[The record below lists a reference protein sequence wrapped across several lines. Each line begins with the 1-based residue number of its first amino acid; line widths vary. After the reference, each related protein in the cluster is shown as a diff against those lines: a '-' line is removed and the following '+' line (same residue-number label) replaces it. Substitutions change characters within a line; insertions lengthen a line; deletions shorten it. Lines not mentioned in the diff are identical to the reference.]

1 MYTIQYEAFLGSL
14 FVISTDFPQPKYSST
29 FIRSTTLPHNKL
41 LHWYKKVPVFHTY
54 CLCVKMSTRD
64 TMDVGLDRE
73 KTEKSKINSQIKHVP
88 KDAQVIMSILKE
100 SGINEYEP
108 RVINQLLEF
117 TYSKVFRNLFDHY

>member
-1 MYTIQYEAFLGSL
+1 
-14 FVISTDFPQPKYSST
+14 
-29 FIRSTTLPHNKL
+29 
-41 LHWYKKVPVFHTY
+41 
-54 CLCVKMSTRD
+54 MSTRD